1 MPGWNILEDNPP
13 ELAEVLSKA
22 SVGVAGAGGIG
33 SNVAMMLARAGVGRL
48 VVVDHDSVEPRNL
61 NRQCYFADQAGMP
74 KVAALAE
81 LISRTGSPTC
91 VEAVERRLVP
101 GACLAPFEGCGVLVE
116 ALDLDEAKVM
126 LLEEWLAAPW
136 RPHVVA
142 VSGIAGWRSPGSLGF
157 DRRKGITLVGDG
169 TSSLESGT
177 YPARVILAAAL
188 VASEVTR
195 LLAGDP
201 VEEPQGVRLE
211 IGGREVPLSGYP
223 GRVLVGV
230 VEGLLSTL
238 HGYSPHGS
246 VTLEIPGTVR
256 SPGVPGLPTVSDR

>member
-1 MPGWNILEDNPP
+1 
-13 ELAEVLSKA
+13 
-22 SVGVAGAGGIG
+22 
-33 SNVAMMLARAGVGRL
+33 
-48 VVVDHDSVEPRNL
+48 VE
-61 NRQCYFADQAGMP
+61 Q
-74 KVAALAE
+74 
-81 LISRTGSPTC
+81 
-91 VEAVERRLVP
+91 RLVP

-136 RPHVVA
+136 NPHVVA
-142 VSGIAGWRSPGSLGF
+142 VSGIAGWRSPCGLRY
-157 DRRKGITLVGDG
+157 DRRRGVTLVGDG

-177 YPARVILAAAL
+177 YPARVVLAAAM

-195 LLAGDP
+195 LLAGAP
-201 VEEPQGVRLE
+201 VEERGGVRLE
-211 IGGREVPLSGYP
+211 IGGREIPLAGYP

-238 HGYSPHGS
+238 HGYSPAGG

-256 SPGVPGLPTVSDR
+256 SPGGPGLPTVSDR